1 MGGTHMRLAKV
12 IGNIWA
18 TRKEEALTGLKLLI
32 VQPIEVDGTPSGSS
46 IVVGDRVGAG
56 IGETVLV
63 VSGSSARKA
72 TDRDETPI
80 DAVVV
85 AIVDTVEWEKTV
97 RPPAAGAANG
107 EGAGE

>member
-1 MGGTHMRLAKV
+1 MRLAKV

-32 VQPIEVDGTPSGSS
+32 VQPIDVDGSPNGST

-72 TDRDETPI
+72 ADRDDTPI

-97 RPPAAGAANG
+97 RPSGAGGANG
-107 EGAGE
+107 GGPAE